1 MVCVLVHNNC
11 PKLRQGQADYAFR
24 AYGEFCNFVYCLLL
38 KTRSTSGLPEIHAWE
53 SYMDVVKVR
62 DFAVVVLCDSFLSSH
77 YLGEQLSAG
86 KTKKYVAFR
95 LHCRQFV
102 DRLIIILLESTYAR
116 SVIAKRM
123 CSFCPELMLEGDD
136 VAVFSLFADLCRI
149 LVSCGSLSVD
159 ESSAALE
166 EHTSFIVEKRGYHS
180 SLGQSAGDIVDV
192 VPYLLRD
199 VGFLSRPHLLRV
211 FKLCCLV
218 SGVSASRYPA
228 VSLDLSGFALSV
240 ADFQSCVQLV
250 QSYIL
255 SEGYSHQSFFSDQ
268 TLKVVKK
275 AIADAGRFF
284 GASNFSM
291 WTEFCVEDVDAFVA
305 KYCTLFTIFVAVRR
319 KNFDAR
325 YVEYNNA
332 NRMSRLSESGDTA
345 GSSGSL
351 SSVIQRK
358 RQDTGPPSVV
368 SVKSGGS
375 KSSNGGTNSGSKSA
389 TISFKGKQQKNVGGN
404 SGDRAGSSKGRKK
417 AVRDADDD
425 GSGSQP
431 KPKKVSK
438 NS

>member
-1 MVCVLVHNNC
+1 M
-11 PKLRQGQADYAFR
+11 
-24 AYGEFCNFVYCLLL
+24 
-38 KTRSTSGLPEIHAWE
+38 SG
-53 SYMDVVKVR
+53 
-62 DFAVVVLCDSFLSSH
+62 
-77 YLGEQLSAG
+77 
-86 KTKKYVAFR
+86 
-95 LHCRQFV
+95 
-102 DRLIIILLESTYAR
+102 
-116 SVIAKRM
+116 
-123 CSFCPELMLEGDD
+123 
-136 VAVFSLFADLCRI
+136 
-149 LVSCGSLSVD
+149 
-159 ESSAALE
+159 
-166 EHTSFIVEKRGYHS
+166 
-180 SLGQSAGDIVDV
+180 
-192 VPYLLRD
+192 
-199 VGFLSRPHLLRV
+199 
-211 FKLCCLV
+211 
-218 SGVSASRYPA
+218 SRYRA

-291 WTEFCVEDVDAFVA
+291 WTEFCGEDVDAFVA
-305 KYCTLFTIFVAVRR
+305 KYSTLFTTFVAVRR

-351 SSVIQRK
+351 SSAIQRK
-358 RQDTGPPSVV
+358 RQDAGPPSVV

-375 KSSNGGTNSGSKSA
+375 KSSNGGTKSGSKST
-389 TISFKGKQQKNVGGN
+389 TISSKGKQQKNVGGN
-404 SGDRAGSSKGRKK
+404 SGGGAGSSKGRKK

-438 NS
+438 NC

>member
-1 MVCVLVHNNC
+1 
-11 PKLRQGQADYAFR
+11 
-24 AYGEFCNFVYCLLL
+24 
-38 KTRSTSGLPEIHAWE
+38 
-53 SYMDVVKVR
+53 
-62 DFAVVVLCDSFLSSH
+62 
-77 YLGEQLSAG
+77 
-86 KTKKYVAFR
+86 
-95 LHCRQFV
+95 
-102 DRLIIILLESTYAR
+102 
-116 SVIAKRM
+116 M

-166 EHTSFIVEKRGYHS
+166 EHTSFIVEKRRYHS
-180 SLGQSAGDIVDV
+180 SSGQSAGDIVDV
-192 VPYLLRD
+192 VPYRLRD
-199 VGFLSRPHLLRV
+199 VGFSSRPHLLRV

-228 VSLDLSGFALSV
+228 VSLDLSGFALSA

-255 SEGYSHQSFFSDQ
+255 SEEYSHQSFFSDQ

-291 WTEFCVEDVDAFVA
+291 WTEFCGKDVDAFA
-305 KYCTLFTIFVAVRR
+305 KYSTLFTTFVAVRR
-319 KNFDAR
+319 KSFDAR

-375 KSSNGGTNSGSKSA
+375 KSSNGGTKSGSKSA
-389 TISFKGKQQKNVGGN
+389 TVSSKGKQQKNIGGN
-404 SGDRAGSSKGRKK
+404 SGDGAGSSKGRKK

-438 NS
+438 NC